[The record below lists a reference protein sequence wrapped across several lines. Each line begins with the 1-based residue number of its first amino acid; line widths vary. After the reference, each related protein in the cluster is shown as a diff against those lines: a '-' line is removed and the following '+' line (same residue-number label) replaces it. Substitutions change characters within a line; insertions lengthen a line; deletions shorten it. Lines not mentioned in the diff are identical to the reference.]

1 MKKSSESFYKNLKLK
16 LDESHI
22 WPSKYVFKFIIK
34 NNVES
39 IDELISYFPES
50 NDICKNFSSNKKFV
64 SFTIKCEMHSSEGII
79 KKYKD
84 VSEIEGIISL

>member
-1 MKKSSESFYKNLKLK
+1 MKKSSESFYKNLKVK

-22 WPSKYVFKFIIK
+22 WPSKYVFKFIVK
-34 NNVES
+34 NNLES

-50 NDICKNFSSNKKFV
+50 NDISKNFSSNKKFV
-64 SFTIKCEMHSSEGII
+64 SFTIKCEMHSSEDII

-84 VSEIEGIISL
+84 VSEIDGIISL